1 MATTRDDVVV
11 VERPRRGRGL
21 RILIGLILLAV
32 VAAVVAIVILATKE
46 SDDAKDD
53 VSIQSCEADSGGG
66 QPTASGQVNN
76 TTSKDSNYTIR
87 GEFAGPD
94 GNTLTQGQTAV
105 RRRRVGLHCELGKPD
120 RGPSPTDGQVRC
132 EVSGASRTHVP
143 GQ

>member
-1 MATTRDDVVV
+1 MATARDDVVV

-32 VAAVVAIVILATKE
+32 VAAVVAIVIVATKE

-87 GEFAGPD
+87 VKFLDPD

-105 RRRRVGLHCELGKPD
+105 SDVASGSTADWELTGVQ
-120 RGPSPTDGQVRC
+120 STDGQVRC